1 MSGPQQGFVPSASGA
16 SEALGAGAG
25 AQAAD
30 SPSVPH
36 LSWLMQWKKKPPSSV
51 WVSEEVMCSASLL
64 PSRAEVMPL
73 WARTQLVAK
82 AGFEGRA
89 GAAPCNAA
97 AHHPVLGTQVAAAA
111 AALQFGGGG
120 GVSPMC
126 IELRRI

>member
-1 MSGPQQGFVPSASGA
+1 MPSMLGPQQGFVPSASGA
-16 SEALGAGAG
+16 SEALGPGAG

-36 LSWLMQWKKKPPSSV
+36 LSWLTQWKKKPPSV

-97 AHHPVLGTQVAAAA
+97 ARHPALGTQVAAAA
-111 AALQFGGGG
+111 AAPQFG
-120 GVSPMC
+120 VLSPLC
-126 IELRRI
+126 ALS